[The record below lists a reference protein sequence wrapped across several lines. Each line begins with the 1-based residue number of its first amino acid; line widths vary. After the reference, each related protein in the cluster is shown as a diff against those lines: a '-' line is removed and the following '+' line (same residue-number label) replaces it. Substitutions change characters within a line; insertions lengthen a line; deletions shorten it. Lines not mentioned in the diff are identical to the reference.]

1 MSFSSLGLAPAL
13 VQAIELSGLSQP
25 SPIQAQAIPVLLAG
39 HDAVLLAPTGSGKT
53 LAYAAPL
60 LSQLLQPDAPPRTAD
75 APNGVASRSVSALVL
90 VPTRELA
97 NQVGEVLRGLL
108 SHVPQ
113 RIRLTVAYGG
123 VSINPQLMR
132 LRGGSDIV
140 VATPGRLLDLLEH
153 NALSLSTVRSWVL
166 DEADRL
172 LDLGFAD
179 ELNRIVARLPAQ
191 RQTIMCSATFAPELE
206 ALGARW
212 MREPRHRLAV
222 EASASQAP
230 PADIVQRAVR
240 VDAPR
245 RAALL
250 QHLIK
255 AESWKRVL
263 VFVATRYAAEHI
275 ANKLFCAGVYAT
287 ALHGDL
293 SQGAR
298 QQVLDEFKSRRWD
311 VLVTT
316 DLASRGIDIHKLEV
330 VINFDLPRSA
340 DDYVHRIGR
349 TGRAGSAGL
358 ALSFVSAGTESHF
371 HLIDKRQALAL
382 TLETI
387 AGFEPTTPVLAPTE
401 KGQGGIKGRRPSKK
415 DKLRAAAAA
424 AAAPTSTSATDP
436 AD

>member
-206 ALGARW
+206 ALGA
-212 MREPRHRLAV
+212 
-222 EASASQAP
+222 EAGASQAP

-424 AAAPTSTSATDP
+424 APTSTSATDP